1 MEQQTKFNIGDK
13 VCFVGVVLDAE
24 YEYDT
29 VSGVI
34 ITKNGE
40 VQYDISDSGDLSCL
54 FFESELVPY
63 EHKESIEKVMQR
75 KNGVA

>member
-29 VSGVI
+29 VSAVI
-34 ITKNGE
+34 LTNGE
-40 VQYDISDSGDLSCL
+40 VQYDVSDKGDLSCL
-54 FFESELVPY
+54 FYESELVPY

-75 KNGVA
+75 KKEVA